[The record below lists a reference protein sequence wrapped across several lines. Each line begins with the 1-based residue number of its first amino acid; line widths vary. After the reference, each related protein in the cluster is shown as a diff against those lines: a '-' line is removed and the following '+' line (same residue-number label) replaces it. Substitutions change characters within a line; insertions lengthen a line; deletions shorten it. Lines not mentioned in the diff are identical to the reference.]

1 MFIPLI
7 LENFEFDQDKRM
19 SLQIQSF
26 QKRQIQANDLI
37 DGNTG
42 YSNLRT

>member
-19 SLQIQSF
+19 SFQIQSF
-26 QKRQIQANDLI
+26 QKRHFNMDL
-37 DGNTG
+37 
-42 YSNLRT
+42 YKEREK